1 MLLRLGEGTNMK
13 LSWNNIME
21 KELNILYYDTDL
33 TDKQIAEI
41 FGISKSKVAYK
52 EKNSEF
58 LLGNKYVRVLKITV
72 NCLRN

>member
-13 LSWNNIME
+13 LSWNNITE
-21 KELNILYYDTDL
+21 KELKHLYYDTDL

-52 EKNSEF
+52 RKK
-58 LLGNKYVRVLKITV
+58 LGISFRE
-72 NCLRN
+72 